1 MAVFGPSLSGENPE
15 PLSVEE
21 MEELAT
27 KFHKHN
33 MEELI
38 ELEKD
43 LAQFKIYTDRA
54 NRGERKPLG
63 MPDDKPKRSL
73 PKSED

>member
-1 MAVFGPSLSGENPE
+1 MVVFGPSLSGENPE

-27 KFHKHN
+27 KFHKNN
-33 MEELI
+33 MEALI
-38 ELEKD
+38 ELEKN
-43 LAQFKIYTDRA
+43 LAQFKIYNERVK
-54 NRGERKPLG
+54 RSERKPLG
-63 MPDDKPKRSL
+63 MPDDKPKRSS